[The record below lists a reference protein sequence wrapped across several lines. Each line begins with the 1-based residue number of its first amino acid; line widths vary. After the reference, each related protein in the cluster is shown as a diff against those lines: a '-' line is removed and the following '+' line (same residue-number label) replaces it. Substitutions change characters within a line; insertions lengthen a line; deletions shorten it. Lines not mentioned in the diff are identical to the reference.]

1 MRFCAFVTIV
11 LLAGTAGLRAQ
22 TNPSSTNAAPAK
34 PVAAAAENK
43 ALAILSPEQISEY
56 AAARK
61 KALAD
66 NPTLNSENESLKAE
80 YADVMLHGT
89 AVQKQ
94 AVLEK
99 VDSHR
104 QKLRAAMLKED
115 PNLDPIFKR
124 IDTSMSE
131 MKAKGAA
138 PSN

>member
-1 MRFCAFVTIV
+1 MRFCAFATIV

-22 TNPSSTNAAPAK
+22 TNPAPTNAAPAK
-34 PVAAAAENK
+34 PAAAAAESK
-43 ALAILSPEQISEY
+43 ALSILTPDQINEY

-61 KALAD
+61 KALVD
-66 NPTLNSENESLKAE
+66 NPALDSENEALKAE

-89 AVQKQ
+89 AAQKQ

-115 PNLDPIFKR
+115 PNLEPIFNR
-124 IDTSMSE
+124 IDASMSE
-131 MKAKGAA
+131 MKAKGTA
-138 PSN
+138 PAN

>member
-1 MRFCAFVTIV
+1 MRFCAFVTI
-11 LLAGTAGLRAQ
+11 LSLTGMFCLHAQ
-22 TNPSSTNAAPAK
+22 TNPAPTTAAP
-34 PVAAAAENK
+34 VESK
-43 ALAILSPEQISEY
+43 ALSILTPDQIKEY
-56 AAARK
+56 ATARQ

-66 NPTLNSENESLKAE
+66 DPALNAENDALKAQ
-80 YADVMLHGT
+80 YADVMLHGD

-115 PNLDPIFKR
+115 PNLEPVFKR
-124 IDTSMSE
+124 IDASMSE

-138 PSN
+138 PAN